1 MRFQQVNL
9 NLDKLFYSKTDQKP
23 KMQYMFPQSFNKAL
37 CYAAFQCKIMS
48 LFWRSL
54 HNFEPYDNSNKIE
67 MIDTPNKSILLE
79 LLD

>member
-1 MRFQQVNL
+1 
-9 NLDKLFYSKTDQKP
+9 
-23 KMQYMFPQSFNKAL
+23 MQYMFPQSFNKAL
-37 CYAAFQCKIMS
+37 CYAAFLCKIMS